1 MTRYVRAIVIVWV
14 ILRYG
19 LDELAL
25 SGFRLRGLA
34 RIIPSAGAATWTRRA
49 GSACARRWR
58 RSGRSS

>member
-1 MTRYVRAIVIVWV
+1 V

-34 RIIPSAGAATWTRRA
+34 RIISFVGAGTSMRRA
-49 GSACARRWR
+49 ASACARRW
-58 RSGRSS
+58 SISARSS